1 MRSRHCPPR
10 TRRCNGG
17 LPRTS
22 ATSAVRASASPPSGS
37 AATTLAAASTSTPAA
52 RWCTRRHRGRHET
65 GAGDGQRRC
74 RRLGAVHQGDA
85 GDRPHHAPRLT
96 TRITVP
102 QSVEP
107 CYPPFVW
114 LSKAGDRA
122 DGDLGLNE
130 VGETI
135 PVYEARLV
143 LEKRT
148 VERGGG
154 VIDVTVTERDETVEV
169 LLKQHVL
176 IVERIPVGRVVEE

>member
-1 MRSRHCPPR
+1 
-10 TRRCNGG
+10 
-17 LPRTS
+17 
-22 ATSAVRASASPPSGS
+22 
-37 AATTLAAASTSTPAA
+37 
-52 RWCTRRHRGRHET
+52 
-65 GAGDGQRRC
+65 
-74 RRLGAVHQGDA
+74 
-85 GDRPHHAPRLT
+85 
-96 TRITVP
+96 
-102 QSVEP
+102 
-107 CYPPFVW
+107 
-114 LSKAGDRA
+114 
-122 DGDLGLNE
+122 LNE